1 LAYIADKFRGSVRA
15 LIATVVLVAVPPTTA
30 VALTGPTSSREA
42 GHSAGG
48 STGSSPTASVRRLA
62 VTVAAST
69 VSVTGAVALS
79 PRTATARR
87 RVRVVV
93 RLDGADHA
101 WEQRALSVTATGI
114 YSVRWKT
121 LLTGRLRLTAR
132 ASVSGRP
139 SGTQVS
145 RTVVVTPRS
154 APTTP
159 TTPTTPPS
167 GEPMLGLFKLTA
179 GSAPLGQ
186 SPSGSY
192 VEMLNGS
199 GGALPNLSSP
209 SANKDYTTFT
219 PGPDGGLST
228 VAYEPAPS
236 PAFAGGTSGNA
247 LADDIVQPVGFEGT
261 NFSIDTN
268 PTDAQTGQP
277 DPIPQI
283 DNDKGTLSGQITA
296 WDAQWNGQSFN
307 QGTPKP
313 DGTSPG
319 ATTALSGT
327 YDAATGAFTLSW
339 RSQIVGGPFDGFSGV
354 WHLAGTFVPASP

>member
-1 LAYIADKFRGSVRA
+1 MR
-15 LIATVVLVAVPPTTA
+15 VA
-30 VALTGPTSSREA
+30 
-42 GHSAGG
+42 
-48 STGSSPTASVRRLA
+48 
-62 VTVAAST
+62 
-69 VSVTGAVALS
+69 GAVAVS
-79 PRTATARR
+79 PATAAARR

-93 RLDGADHA
+93 RLDGIDHA
-101 WEQRALSVTATGI
+101 WERRTLSVTATDA
-114 YSVRWKT
+114 YSARWET

-132 ASVSGRP
+132 ASVSGAP
-139 SGTQVS
+139 SGRQVH
-145 RTVVVTPRS
+145 RTVVVRPRATS
-154 APTTP
+154 TTP
-159 TTPTTPPS
+159 TTTS
-167 GEPMLGLFKLTA
+167 AGQPMLGLFKLTA
-179 GSAPLGQ
+179 GSAPLGR

-192 VEMLNGS
+192 VEMLNAS

-219 PGPDGGLST
+219 PGVVGGLST
-228 VAYEPAPS
+228 VAFEPAPS
-236 PAFAGGTSGNA
+236 PAFAQGTSGSA
-247 LADDIVQPVGFEGT
+247 LANDIIQPVGFEGT
-261 NFSIDTN
+261 NFSVDTN
-268 PTDAQTGQP
+268 PTDAQTRQP

-283 DNDKGTLSGQITA
+283 YNDNGTLRGQITA

>member
-1 LAYIADKFRGSVRA
+1 MGSIANNLRRSVGA
-15 LIATVVLVAVPPTTA
+15 LVASVAVVAALPATA
-30 VALTGPTSSREA
+30 PASKASAPRA
-42 GHSAGG
+42 G
-48 STGSSPTASVRRLA
+48 VRRLA
-62 VTVAAST
+62 VTVAGST
-69 VSVTGAVALS
+69 VTVTGAVTLS
-79 PRTATARR
+79 PATAAARR

-93 RLDGADHA
+93 RLDGVDHA
-101 WEQRALSVTATGI
+101 WEQRTLSVSAKEV
-114 YSVRWKT
+114 YSARWKT
-121 LLTGRLRLTAR
+121 LLTGRLRLSVR
-132 ASVSGRP
+132 ASVSGTP
-139 SGTQVS
+139 SGRKVT
-145 RTVVVTPRS
+145 RTVVVTR
-154 APTTP
+154 AATTP
-159 TTPTTPPS
+159 TGTPTATPT
-167 GEPMLGLFKLTA
+167 GVPMLGLFKLDA

-219 PGPDGGLST
+219 PGVVGGLST
-228 VAYEPAPS
+228 VAYEPAPA
-236 PAFAGGTSGNA
+236 PAFAQGTSGNA

-261 NFSIDTN
+261 NFSVDTN
-268 PTDAQTGQP
+268 PTDVQTGQP

-283 DNDKGTLSGQITA
+283 YNDNGTLSGQVTA

-313 DGTSPG
+313 DGTTPV

-327 YDAATGAFTLSW
+327 FDAATGAFTLTW